1 MYTLFGMIVSMIISY
16 SRYVCFLALFF
27 MFLPVAAQVTTPA
40 NNFIENTETS
50 IEISPTSPKPGDI
63 VTATLN
69 DYGAGLFGASVVWRV
84 DGQIVADATNRREAQ
99 VIVGNVGEETIVEVI
114 LSSPQGSERVIRQ
127 VIVPLYLD
135 IVLEPQTHIPDF
147 YQGRAHPSM
156 GSLVNAT
163 ALIYDGSYRER
174 DYVYTWRLN
183 RQVIEFGPLRG
194 RNQVSFEMPRGREST
209 LALEIHRVN
218 GEMVAKRAIIVPS
231 VYPELYFYE
240 VSSLY
245 GVRPYAIKTTMSLLT
260 NSTSLIAVPYNLDRR
275 VYNAPAETAWS
286 IGGAPYSSFANP
298 YQVSIQRTDSAGR
311 SNVSFLVRDTTEV
324 LQTAKG
330 SIRVEY

>member
-1 MYTLFGMIVSMIISY
+1 MT
-16 SRYVCFLALFF
+16 
-27 MFLPVAAQVTTPA
+27 LPVTAQVVTPA
-40 NNFIENTETS
+40 NNFIENTETT
-50 IEISPTSPKPGDI
+50 IEISPSSPKPGDV

-84 DGQIVADATNRREAQ
+84 DGQIIADATNRRETM
-99 VIVGNVGEETIVEVI
+99 IMLGDVGEETIVEVI
-114 LSSPQGSERVIRQ
+114 LSSAQGGERVIRQ
-127 VIVPLYLD
+127 TIIPIYLD
-135 IVLEPQTHIPDF
+135 IVLEPQTHVPDF

-163 ALIYDGSYRER
+163 ALIFDGAYQER

-183 RQVIEFGPLRG
+183 RQVIEFGPIRG

-209 LALEIHRVN
+209 LALEVHRPN

-240 VSSLY
+240 VSALY
-245 GVRPYAIKTTMSLLT
+245 GVKPHAIQSTLSLLT
-260 NSTSLIAVPYNLDRR
+260 NTATLIAVPFNLDRR
-275 VYNAPAETAWS
+275 VYNSPAETAWS
-286 IGGAPYSSFANP
+286 IDGTPYSPFNNP
-298 YQVSIQRTDSAGR
+298 YQVSIQRTENSGQ
-311 SNVSFLVRDTTEV
+311 STVNFLVRDTTEV

-330 SIRVEY
+330 SIRVQY